1 MWIVCLLLCFI
12 VGGFAGFAVAAWAA
26 VESDKKAVADG
37 VIKLCGK
44 LFVLKE
50 IDL

>member
-1 MWIVCLLLCFI
+1 MWILWLLLGFM
-12 VGGFAGFAVAAWAA
+12 VGCFAGIMFVAWAA

-44 LFVLKE
+44 IFALKE
-50 IDL
+50 IDV

>member
-1 MWIVCLLLCFI
+1 MWIVCLLLGFV
-12 VGGFAGFAVAAWAA
+12 VGGFAGFVLVAYAA